1 MMTQI
6 RIRYLVKNWIPTG
19 LNYTVFKN
27 RIIYSILKTRNLI
40 RFLKSD
46 IGYFDLDNSDWKFLN
61 TSSSRYFDRSVHYL
75 ARNHAKWLEILSNHS
90 QTSSYPWNI
99 FVSYENNVELCSY
112 ESMKLC
118 RHGWGPRCLVTFL
131 NKLECQS
138 LRHEKTYNNKWTQ
151 ITKSWLHWTSKR

>member
-1 MMTQI
+1 MT
-6 RIRYLVKNWIPTG
+6 RIPAG

-27 RIIYSILKTRNLI
+27 WIIYPILKNIYVI
-40 RFLKSD
+40 RFLKWD
-46 IGYFDLDNSDWKFLN
+46 IGYSDLDNSDRIILN
-61 TSSSRYFDRSVHYL
+61 TPSSRYFDWSLHYL

-90 QTSSYPWNI
+90 QTSSYPCNI

-112 ESMKLC
+112 ESMKLG

-138 LRHEKTYNNKWTQ
+138 LRHEKTCNNKWTQ